1 MMKRFSRKPAFVLLS
16 LSLAILPFFS
26 CAARINGS
34 LSADGS
40 AVLSV
45 NMSIE
50 PQMTALLRRV
60 ASIGGTATGTVLD
73 GPAIAKSMSDAS
85 SGNVSATLRNTAPA
99 AVEGQVRISA
109 IGKFLSSADGRR
121 FINFEQGR
129 SGGKCVFNIDRGN
142 GSEMLELLSPQIE
155 DLLNALMAPLA
166 TGEAMSK
173 NEYLELVSSF
183 YSRTISDEIASSK
196 IRASIDF
203 PGIVT
208 GVKGGT
214 FSGKKATFEI
224 PLLDLLVLETPLI
237 YEVSWN

>member
-1 MMKRFSRKPAFVLLS
+1 
-16 LSLAILPFFS
+16 
-26 CAARINGS
+26 
-34 LSADGS
+34 
-40 AVLSV
+40 
-45 NMSIE
+45 
-50 PQMTALLRRV
+50 MTALLRRV
-60 ASIGGTATGTVLD
+60 ASVGGVTTETVLN

-99 AVEGQVRISA
+99 VVEGQARISA
-109 IGKFLSSADGRR
+109 IGEFLAAANGKK

-129 SGGKCVFNIDRGN
+129 TGGKCVFNIDRVN
-142 GSEMLELLSPQIE
+142 GPEMLELLSPQIE

-183 YSRTISDEIASSK
+183 YSKAISDEIASSK
-196 IRASIDF
+196 INASIDF
-203 PGIVT
+203 PGVIT
-208 GVKGGT
+208 SVKGGT

-224 PLLDLLVLETPLI
+224 PLIDLLVLETPLV